1 MPPLSLTSNAV
12 RNPMFIGHFG
22 VGFGAKA
29 AAPKTS
35 LGTLFLAAQFLDLLW
50 PTLLLV
56 GAERV
61 RIAPGITKVT
71 PLDFEFYPISHS
83 LLAVI
88 GWAVLFALVYQA
100 IKRDPR
106 GSVVLGVL
114 VVSHWVL
121 DLIVHRP
128 DLPLAPGSNTK
139 VGLDLWASLP
149 GTVIVEMAIFVVGVS
164 MYLRQTVA
172 KDATGKWSLW
182 ALIITLTGIYLGNL
196 FGPPPPNVTALA
208 WVGQS
213 QWLLIFWGYWVD
225 RHRRTLSS

>member
-1 MPPLSLTSNAV
+1 
-12 RNPMFIGHFG
+12 MFIGHFG

-35 LGTLFLAAQFLDLLW
+35 LGTLFLASMLLDLLW
-50 PTLLLV
+50 PSLLLV

-71 PLDFEFYPISHS
+71 PLDFEYYPISHS

-88 GWAVLFALVYQA
+88 GWAVLMGLSYQA
-100 IKRDPR
+100 IKRYPR

-114 VVSHWVL
+114 VVSHWFL

-128 DLPLAPGSNTK
+128 DLPLVPGSNVK
-139 VGLDLWASLP
+139 VGFDLWASLP
-149 GTVIVEMAIFVVGVS
+149 GTLAVELGIFAVGVAI
-164 MYLRQTVA
+164 YLRQTVA
-172 KDATGKWSLW
+172 KDSTGKLSLW
-182 ALIITLTGIYLGNL
+182 ALIITLIGIYLGNL
-196 FGPPPPNVTALA
+196 FGPPPPNVAALA

-213 QWLLIFWGYWVD
+213 QWLLIVWGYGVD
-225 RHRRTLSS
+225 RHRRALGTTSVSNR

>member
-1 MPPLSLTSNAV
+1 
-12 RNPMFIGHFG
+12 MFIGHFG

-29 AAPKTS
+29 AAPETS
-35 LGTLFLAAQFLDLLW
+35 LGTLFLASMLLDLLW

-61 RIAPGITKVT
+61 RIVPGITKVT
-71 PLDFEFYPISHS
+71 PLDFEYYPISHS

-88 GWAVLFALVYQA
+88 GWAFLVSVVYQT
-100 IKRDPR
+100 IKRYPR
-106 GSVVLGVL
+106 GSIVLGLL
-114 VVSHWVL
+114 VVSHWFL
-121 DLIVHRP
+121 DVIVHRP
-128 DLPLAPGSNTK
+128 DLQLAPGSNIK

-172 KDATGKWSLW
+172 KDATGKLSLW
-182 ALIITLTGIYLGNL
+182 ALIITLIGIYLGNL
-196 FGPPPPNVTALA
+196 FGPPPPNVAALA

-213 QWLLIFWGYWVD
+213 QWLLIVWGYWVD
-225 RHRRTLSS
+225 RHRRALGTTSVSNR